1 MIVGTAGHIDHGKTT
16 LVRALTGI
24 DTDRLPEEK
33 ARGITI
39 ELGFAH
45 LDVAGRRL
53 GIVDVPGH
61 ERFVRTM
68 AAGAGG
74 VDVVMLVVAAD
85 EGVMPQTR
93 EHIDVCRLLGAR
105 SGLIVLT
112 KCDLVDD
119 EWIELVSEDVRA
131 AVRGTFLQDAQ
142 IHRFAAPDQGAAEV
156 IEALGRVTER
166 PETDRARRPLRL
178 PVDRVF
184 TMKGFGTVVTGT
196 LVTGA
201 LAVGDEVTL
210 LPSGRTSKV
219 RGLQRHGEA
228 VPQVQA
234 GARTAVNLQGAGRT
248 DTERG
253 DVIVRGGE
261 LEATTALDA
270 EISWLP
276 HVEHPLKHR
285 GRCLFLLGTSFARAQ
300 VTLSD
305 RGALEPGAVAVAQI
319 RLDRP
324 VVALPGDRF
333 ILRGFSVVA
342 GHGKTVGGG
351 RVLLTDPRRRRK
363 GAAADWEIPR
373 GLAALDDEVDEGAGP
388 QLELI
393 LRAAGPAG
401 LDAGARIARTGLP
414 AKRLDDAVRELLQRG
429 AALRFDKE
437 RDAIV
442 HADAFR
448 SLTARAQ
455 ELLASFHRDHPRQ
468 SGMPR
473 EELRSRLG
481 EHLGV
486 RLFHLVM
493 RRLEADGV
501 LCGDRDSV
509 RMQSFS
515 PRDDAALER
524 LKELVRQLHREAGPT
539 PPRARELAVQLKA
552 QPEAVSAAV
561 AELAAQGSLVRVRD
575 DIYLAAEA
583 LSDLRGRLV
592 GYLQEHGRIGTSA
605 FKEMVGGSRKYAIPL
620 AEHFDKER
628 VTLRVGDERVLR
640 GG

>member
-45 LDVAGRRL
+45 LDVDGRRL

-93 EHIDVCRLLGAR
+93 EHIDVCRLLGA
-105 SGLIVLT
+105 SAGLIVLT
-112 KCDLVDD
+112 KCDLVDED
-119 EWIELVSEDVRA
+119 WLDLVEDDVRSE
-131 AVRGTFLQDAQ
+131 VEDTFLEDAE
-142 IHRFAAPDQGAAEV
+142 IHRFAAPDRGRAGV
-156 IEALGRVTER
+156 IEALGRATAR
-166 PETDRARRPLRL
+166 PEGDRARRPLRL

-196 LVTGA
+196 LVSGG
-201 LAVGDEVTL
+201 LSVGDDVTL

-219 RGLQRHGEA
+219 RGLQSHGAA
-228 VPQVQA
+228 VEQVVA
-234 GARTAVNLQGAGRT
+234 GHRTAVNLQGADRG
-248 DTERG
+248 DVERG
-253 DVIVRGGE
+253 DVIVRGSE
-261 LEATTALDA
+261 LTTTMALDVDL
-270 EISWLP
+270 SWLS
-276 HVEHPLKHR
+276 HVARPLKHR

-300 VTLSD
+300 VTLSQQ
-305 RGALEPGAVAVAQI
+305 ATVEPGGRALAQI

-333 ILRGFSVVA
+333 ILRGFAVIE

-351 RVLLTDPRRRRK
+351 EVLSVRPPKRRK
-363 GAAADWEIPR
+363 GRDSDWEIVR
-373 GLAALDDEVDEGAGP
+373 KLSAAEDAVERLGLMLLEAGA
-388 QLELI
+388 E
-393 LRAAGPAG
+393 G
-401 LDAGARIARTGLP
+401 LDRSDRIAVTGLP
-414 AKRLDDAVRELLQRG
+414 DKILDDSVKELLQRG
-429 AALRFDKE
+429 AALRFDKD
-437 RDAIV
+437 RDALV
-442 HADAFR
+442 HAEAFAA
-448 SLTARAQ
+448 LTSRAQ
-455 ELLASFHRDHPRQ
+455 ELLAQFHDEHPRLP
-468 SGMPR
+468 GMQR

-486 RLFHLVM
+486 RLFHLLI
-493 RRLEADGV
+493 RRLEAEGV
-501 LCGDRDSV
+501 VAGDRETV
-509 RMQSFS
+509 RRSGFS
-515 PRDDAALER
+515 PRDDAALDR
-524 LKELVRQLHREAGPT
+524 LKSAVLDLHRQAGPT
-539 PPRARELAVQLKA
+539 PPRARELAEQLNA
-552 QPEAVSAAV
+552 SPDAV
-561 AELAAQGSLVRVRD
+561 ATAVRELVSEGQLVRVRD
-575 DIYLAAEA
+575 DIHLAAEA
-583 LSDLRGRLV
+583 LEALRADLVAHLE
-592 GYLQEHGRIGTSA
+592 EHGRIGTPA

-640 GG
+640 GRPAKP

>member
-24 DTDRLPEEK
+24 NTDRLPEEK

-45 LDVAGRRL
+45 LDVEGRRL

-105 SGLIVLT
+105 HGLIVLS

-119 EWIELVSEDVRA
+119 DWLELVEDDVRS
-131 AVRGTFLQDAQ
+131 AVEGTFLEDAQ
-142 IHRFAAPDQGAAEV
+142 ALRFAAPDQGSAEV
-156 IEALGRVTER
+156 IEALGRAADR
-166 PETDRARRPLRL
+166 PADDRAARPLRM

-201 LAVGDEVTL
+201 LSVGDEVTL
-210 LPSGRTSKV
+210 LPSARAVKV
-219 RGLQRHGEA
+219 RGLQSHGAAVERVEA
-228 VPQVQA
+228 GSRA
-234 GARTAVNLQGAGRT
+234 AVNLQGAAR
-248 DTERG
+248 DEAERG
-253 DVIVRGGE
+253 EVLVRGDE
-261 LEATTALDA
+261 LRPTMALDA
-270 EISWLP
+270 LVTWLP
-276 HVEHPLKHR
+276 HVERPLKNR
-285 GRCLFLLGTSFARAQ
+285 GRCLLLLGTSFARAQ
-300 VTLSD
+300 VTLAD
-305 RGALEPGAVAVAQI
+305 RDVLEPGGQDLAQV

-333 ILRGFSVVA
+333 ILRGFA
-342 GHGKTVGGG
+342 ATQGHGKTVGGG
-351 RVLLTDPRRRRK
+351 QVLAVSPPKRRRGRPS
-363 GAAADWEIPR
+363 DWTIPR
-373 GLAALDDEVDEGAGP
+373 GLSKADGAVTA
-388 QLELI
+388 QVELL
-393 LRAAGPAG
+393 LRQAGPAG
-401 LDAGARIARTGLP
+401 LDAADRLALTGQR
-414 AKRLDDAVRELLQRG
+414 AKALDEAVKTLLGRG
-429 AALRFDKE
+429 DALRFDKE
-437 RDAIV
+437 RDAVV
-442 HADAFR
+442 HAEAFERLKGRARELLDAFH
-448 SLTARAQ
+448 A
-455 ELLASFHRDHPRQ
+455 EHPRVV
-468 SGMPR
+468 GMGR

-486 RLFHLVM
+486 KLFHLLL

-501 LCGDRDSV
+501 VHSGRDTV
-509 RMQSFS
+509 RLADFVQ
-515 PRDDAALER
+515 RDDAALDR
-524 LKELVRQLHREAGPT
+524 LKAAVHDLHRQAGPT
-539 PPRARELAVQLKA
+539 PPRARELAERLGA
-552 QPEAVSAAV
+552 DPEGVVSAVRELV
-561 AELAAQGSLVRVRD
+561 AEGELVRIRD
-575 DIYLAAEA
+575 DIHVAAEA
-583 LSDLRGRLV
+583 LASLKERLV
-592 GYLQEHGRIGTSA
+592 GYLKEHGRIDTAA
-605 FKEMVGGSRKYAIPL
+605 FKQMVGGSRKYAIPL

-640 GG
+640 GA